1 MKKYVVIRKNSIS
14 AGIERE
20 FNHKEDATQF
30 KNLMQR
36 SEQGTWKY
44 YVAEVLL

>member
-14 AGIERE
+14 SGVERE
-20 FNHKEDATQF
+20 FDELEDATQF

-36 SEQGTWKY
+36 SEQGSWEY

>member
-14 AGIERE
+14 AGVERE
-20 FNHKEDATQF
+20 FDVKEGATQF
-30 KNLMQR
+30 RNLMQQ
-36 SEQGTWKY
+36 SEQGSWKY